1 MKRFI
6 TVRMWEETKDKLEQ
20 VRIDKCM
27 KEKKIVS
34 LAQVIDELVDEYL
47 KSKKIDG
54 KLSIF
59 LYFKVQFYISKCKN
73 CTLNIDIAFNICYNI
88 YVGGISNG

>member
-20 VRIDKCM
+20 VRMDKAM

-34 LAQVIDELVDEYL
+34 LAQVIDKLVDEYL
-47 KSKKIDG
+47 KKQK
-54 KLSIF
+54 
-59 LYFKVQFYISKCKN
+59 
-73 CTLNIDIAFNICYNI
+73 
-88 YVGGISNG
+88 

>member
-20 VRIDKCM
+20 VRMDKST

-47 KSKKIDG
+47 KKQK
-54 KLSIF
+54 
-59 LYFKVQFYISKCKN
+59 
-73 CTLNIDIAFNICYNI
+73 
-88 YVGGISNG
+88 

>member
-6 TVRMWEETKDKLEQ
+6 TVRMWEETKDNLEQ
-20 VRIDKCM
+20 VRMDKSM

-47 KSKKIDG
+47 KKQK
-54 KLSIF
+54 
-59 LYFKVQFYISKCKN
+59 
-73 CTLNIDIAFNICYNI
+73 
-88 YVGGISNG
+88 

>member
-20 VRIDKCM
+20 VRMDKAM

-34 LAQVIDELVDEYL
+34 RAQVIDELVDEYL
-47 KSKKIDG
+47 KKQK
-54 KLSIF
+54 
-59 LYFKVQFYISKCKN
+59 
-73 CTLNIDIAFNICYNI
+73 
-88 YVGGISNG
+88 